1 MERIWQGGVVIKFL
15 KNYIINMS
23 LFKRSMSLKAVVSN
37 DQHLQKEHIGPKIDQ
52 TSPDETYVLS
62 TTYWSYPISVLW
74 FSMEWRIH
82 NKHHC
87 DHFEQESQFFEE
99 VNP

>member
-1 MERIWQGGVVIKFL
+1 
-15 KNYIINMS
+15 MS

-62 TTYWSYPISVLW
+62 TTYWSYP
-74 FSMEWRIH
+74 F
-82 NKHHC
+82 
-87 DHFEQESQFFEE
+87 QFYGLVWNGEFII
-99 VNP
+99 NITAITLSKKASSSKR